1 MSNDNKNLLFDF
13 INDLSQNKKDLL
25 TEENEREY
33 SAYMINRFLSMNI
46 TTIMY
51 VNEMN
56 MNGHLPKRM
65 QYDYYLNS
73 IKKQKRY
80 FKYIK
85 HKRQDD
91 IDVIKEYH
99 GYSEARAKEVLP
111 IFTVED
117 IQYMKDRLNKG
128 GVKNG
133 KQKTK

>member
-1 MSNDNKNLLFDF
+1 MSDNKLFDF
-13 INDLSQNKKDLL
+13 INDISHLKRDILAEEGEKD
-25 TEENEREY
+25 Y
-33 SAYMINRFLSMNI
+33 SPYMINRFLSMNI

-51 VNEMN
+51 ANEMN
-56 MNGHLPKRM
+56 MNYHLPKRM
-65 QYDYYLNS
+65 QYDYYMNS
-73 IKKQKRY
+73 LKKQKRY

-99 GYSEARAKEVLP
+99 NCSEVRAKEMLP
-111 IFTVED
+111 IFTD
-117 IQYMKDRLNKG
+117 DDLKYMRSRIDKG

>member
-1 MSNDNKNLLFDF
+1 MSDNKLFDF
-13 INDLSQNKKDLL
+13 INDLSQLKRDILA
-25 TEENEREY
+25 EENEKEY
-33 SAYMINRFLSMNI
+33 SAYMVNRFLSMNI

-51 VNEMN
+51 ANEMN
-56 MNGHLPKRM
+56 MNYHLPKRM
-65 QYDYYLNS
+65 QYDYYLHS
-73 IKKQKRY
+73 LKKQKRY

-99 GYSEARAKEVLP
+99 NCGEIRAKEMLP
-111 IFTVED
+111 IFTDDD
-117 IQYMKDRLNKG
+117 IKYMRSRIDKG

>member
-1 MSNDNKNLLFDF
+1 MSTDNKNLLFDF

-33 SAYMINRFLSMNI
+33 SPYMINRFLSMNI

-51 VNEMN
+51 ANEMN
-56 MNGHLPKRM
+56 LNSHLPKRM
-65 QYDYYLNS
+65 QYDYFLNS
-73 IKKQKRY
+73 IKKQKRF

-85 HKRQDD
+85 HTRQDD

-99 GYSEARAKEVLP
+99 GYSEVRAKEILP
-111 IFTVED
+111 IFTEED
-117 IQYMKDRLNKG
+117 IQYMREKLNKG

-133 KQKTK
+133 KQKSK

>member
-13 INDLSQNKKDLL
+13 INDLSQNKKDVL

-51 VNEMN
+51 ANEMN

-111 IFTVED
+111 IFTDED

>member
-13 INDLSQNKKDLL
+13 INDLSQNKKDVL

-51 VNEMN
+51 ANEMN

-99 GYSEARAKEVLP
+99 GYSEARAKEVLS
-111 IFTVED
+111 IFTDED

>member
-111 IFTVED
+111 IFTDED

>member
-13 INDLSQNKKDLL
+13 INDLSQNKKDFL
-25 TEENEREY
+25 TEENDREY
-33 SAYMINRFLSMNI
+33 SAYMINRFLSMDI

-51 VNEMN
+51 ANEMN
-56 MNGHLPKRM
+56 LNSQLPKRM
-65 QYDYYLNS
+65 QYDYYLHS
-73 IKKQKRY
+73 IKKQKRF

-85 HKRQDD
+85 HKRQND

-111 IFTVED
+111 IFTED
-117 IQYMKDRLNKG
+117 DIAYMKERLTKG
-128 GVKNG
+128 GVKSG